1 MWSHQTDPPDSL
13 SATLLDKRACPTV
26 FPNITKV
33 IHWMLLTSTSV
44 TSSSV
49 ERANFSLRFLNCY
62 LRTNMSEERF
72 NALILLFL
80 HRDIKIDIEEVI
92 KHFYKALPMRML
104 LENPISVCQS
114 AIMLHG

>member
-1 MWSHQTDPPDSL
+1 MRFSGLARQSVQAMCHIFKPVRTQSRGIVSEIKARYGPDMTDIFTQELNLRKQMWSHQTDPPDSL

-49 ERANFSLRFLNCY
+49 ERANFSL
-62 LRTNMSEERF
+62 
-72 NALILLFL
+72 
-80 HRDIKIDIEEVI
+80 
-92 KHFYKALPMRML
+92 
-104 LENPISVCQS
+104 
-114 AIMLHG
+114 